1 MKRHH
6 LRAAAL
12 LLAII
17 ILLPMFASCSESGTN
32 PEDAAPTSGDISAPS
47 PEEASPEETTNG
59 RELYAPDLPD
69 KKYDGFS
76 FRIMSRDD
84 SMHTYPVHTRDLL
97 VEELNG
103 EALNDAVFARN
114 TKIED
119 TYDIKIILYTENETV
134 SETTP
139 NNLVEASVMAD
150 SDEYDMLATHMI
162 YGANSA
168 VKHVFLNYRDLD
180 LVDLSKPYWNQAAQA
195 AFSVGDNAF
204 LALSDFCFSSN
215 DNTHCMV
222 FNKKLAEDFGIG
234 DLYSIIREGKWT
246 YDRFA
251 ELAEAVSVDANG
263 DGKMTEDDVFGYF
276 IGGGSGMINWM
287 FAADLH
293 VTAKDADNI
302 PYLDFFSEKTVSVY
316 EWEYELA
323 HKDCTYY
330 VSSWVS
336 PDVPRIFSADHAL
349 FMTTQIGVIED
360 LRTMEADFGVL
371 PYPKWDEAQNTYAHY
386 VDGHATIMA
395 IPKTCRD
402 LEREG
407 ILLEAISYESYLSC
421 LPIYIDV
428 LMTKKN
434 VRDEQSG
441 EMLEL
446 IYNTRAFDFAYV
458 YDNFGLS
465 FTFQYQVERSVPDL
479 ASYYQKNEKVS
490 KKMIEKNIKAYQDN
504 G

>member
-1 MKRHH
+1 MKKRP
-6 LRAAAL
+6 LSAMLLLAAL
-12 LLAII
+12 L
-17 ILLPMFASCSESGTN
+17 MSCSNAGPSSTDETT
-32 PEDAAPTSGDISAPS
+32 PAAVSENTPA
-47 PEEASPEETTNG
+47 EAEAQTEETTDG
-59 RELYAPDLPD
+59 RELYAPELPARN
-69 KKYDGFS
+69 YDGYG

-84 SMHTYPVHTRDLL
+84 SMHTYPVHTRDLYA
-97 VEELNG
+97 EELNG

-114 TKIED
+114 AKIMD
-119 TYDIKIILYTENETV
+119 TYGVKIVLFTENETV

-168 VKHVFLNYRDLD
+168 LKHVFLNYRDLE
-180 LVDLSKPYWNQAAQA
+180 LVDFSKPYWNASAYD
-195 AFSVGDNAF
+195 AFSVGDNTF

-222 FNKKLAEDFGIG
+222 FNKKLAEDFGVG
-234 DLYSIIREGKWT
+234 DLYGMIHEGTWT
-246 YDRFA
+246 YDNFA
-251 ELAEAVSVDANG
+251 HIAEAVSVDANG
-263 DGKMTEDDVFGYF
+263 DGKMTEDDVYGYF
-276 IGGGSGMINWM
+276 IGGGSGLINWM

-293 VTAKDADNI
+293 VTAKDEANV
-302 PYLDFFSEKTVSVY
+302 PYLDFFSEKTVSAY
-316 EWEYELA
+316 EWTYNLA
-323 HKDCTYY
+323 ERDCTYY

-336 PDVPRIFSADHAL
+336 PDVPRIFGADHAL

-360 LRTMEADFGVL
+360 LREMEADFGVL
-371 PYPKWDEAQNTYAHY
+371 PYPKWDENQESYGHY

-395 IPKTCRD
+395 VPKTVRD

-407 ILLEAISYESYLSC
+407 IVLEAMSYESYLSC
-421 LPIYIDV
+421 LPLYYDV

-465 FTFQYQVERSVPDL
+465 FTFQYQVERKTPDL

>member
-1 MKRHH
+1 MNKRIPRV
-6 LRAAAL
+6 LALTLAL
-12 LLAII
+12 LLAAA
-17 ILLPMFASCSESGTN
+17 PFSSCSESGAN
-32 PEDAAPTSGDISAPS
+32 PETPDQTAGNVPDPAAEEAA
-47 PEEASPEETTNG
+47 PEEAADG
-59 RELYAPDLPD
+59 REQYAPDLPD
-69 KKYDGFS
+69 RTYDGFS

-84 SMHTYPVHTRDLL
+84 SMHTYPVHTRDLR
-97 VEELNG
+97 VEELTG

-119 TYDIKIILYTENETV
+119 AYNVKIVLYTENETV

-180 LVDLSKPYWNQAAQA
+180 MVDLSKPYWNQAAQT
-195 AFSVGDNAF
+195 AFSVGDNAY

-222 FNKKLAEDFGIG
+222 FNKKLADDFGIE
-234 DLYSIIREGKWT
+234 DLYETIREGKWT

-287 FAADLH
+287 FAAGLH
-293 VTAKDADNI
+293 VTAKDEENV
-302 PYLDFFSEKTVSVY
+302 PYLDFFSEKAVSVY
-316 EWEYELA
+316 EWEYDLA
-323 HKDCTYY
+323 HRDCTYY

-395 IPKTCRD
+395 VPKTVRD

-407 ILLEAISYESYLSC
+407 ILLEALSYESYLSC
-421 LPIYIDV
+421 LPIYYDV

-446 IYNTRAFDFAYV
+446 IYQTRAFDFAYV

-465 FTFQYQVERSVPDL
+465 FTFQYQVERDAPDL

-490 KKMIEKNIKAYQDN
+490 KKMIEKNIKAYQEND
-504 G
+504 

>member
-1 MKRHH
+1 MK
-6 LRAAAL
+6 LRTVLSL
-12 LLAII
+12 LL
-17 ILLPMFASCSESGTN
+17 LLTLLASCSDAGPASTEET
-32 PEDAAPTSGDISAPS
+32 AAPQSG
-47 PEEASPEETTNG
+47 PETPAAEAEAEETTDG
-59 RELYAPDLPD
+59 RELYAPDLPQKNYGD
-69 KKYDGFS
+69 YS

-97 VEELNG
+97 AEEITG

-114 TKIED
+114 AKIMD
-119 TYDIKIILYTENETV
+119 TYGVKIVLYTENETV

-139 NNLVEASVMAD
+139 NSLVEASVMAD
-150 SDEYDMLATHMI
+150 SDDYDMLATHMI
-162 YGANSA
+162 YGANTA
-168 VKHVFLNYRDLD
+168 LKHVFLNYRDLD
-180 LVDLSKPYWNQAAQA
+180 YVDFSKPYWNPSAQT
-195 AFSVGDNAF
+195 AFSVGDNTF

-222 FNKKLAEDFGIG
+222 FNKKLAEDFGVA
-234 DLYSIIREGKWT
+234 DLYGMIHEGTWT
-246 YDRFA
+246 YDAFA
-251 ELAEAVSVDANG
+251 KIAQTVAVDANG

-276 IGGGSGMINWM
+276 IGGGSGLINWM

-316 EWEYELA
+316 EWLYSIA
-323 HKDCTYY
+323 KKDCTYY
-330 VSSWVS
+330 VASWVS
-336 PDVPRIFSADHAL
+336 PDVPRIFGSDHAL

-360 LRTMEADFGVL
+360 LREMESDFGVL
-371 PYPKWDEAQNTYAHY
+371 PYPKWDEMQETYAHY

-395 IPKTCRD
+395 IPKTVRD

-407 ILLEAISYESYLSC
+407 IILEAISYESYLSC
-421 LPIYIDV
+421 LPLYYDV

-465 FTFQYQVERSVPDL
+465 FTFQYQVERNTPDL
-479 ASYYQKNEKVS
+479 ASYYRKNEKVS
-490 KKMIEKNIKAYQDN
+490 NKMIEKNIKAYQNN